1 VWPAGVGQEAVGVTV
16 GNLPGGRKATN
27 GRGPRGH
34 RRTSRGG
41 FVLLVSVERVAAGA
55 TGA

>member
-1 VWPAGVGQEAVGVTV
+1 MAAIGLCVGQEAVGVTV
-16 GNLPGGRKATN
+16 GNLPGGRRAT
-27 GRGPRGH
+27 
-34 RRTSRGG
+34 SQGG